1 MQYSPKKTNRMNMGI
16 TFSNTFSN
24 ISNILFCL
32 FLLLSTTTY
41 ASDHKTLELQHFWI
55 SSGEKAALSLL
66 EKAFSEQNGK
76 WIASPSPD
84 YELMK
89 RDFIRRISTG
99 FPPSAL
105 WMGGEDIQSFH
116 SLGLLLNLMDI
127 SQTTNI
133 YDFALEQATINNSI
147 VALPITIHNENWAW
161 YNAEI
166 YRKLGLSIPGNWDVF
181 LQQAPII
188 QKAGYVPLAI
198 SEQSWNVRLLFTTMV
213 AGVGGKELYNRLY
226 VDEDLTV
233 FAHPKIQRVL
243 SILGQ
248 LRAFKPLPGQV
259 KKWCEATHLLTD
271 NQAAMQIMGDWV
283 RGDLSAS
290 GIDFENKIICTTPP
304 ESEKLFITAIDF
316 IAFPKVRSKE
326 EQAGQQLFI
335 KTILDKDIQI
345 AFSNLKGSTPVRNDI
360 QADQLNN
367 CAAKSLPLLTSKGR
381 RLLSPRMTMSENLRS
396 ALQKTLAAFWNNND
410 MTVKQVTLQ
419 LKNLNLNP

>member
-1 MQYSPKKTNRMNMGI
+1 MNRGI

-55 SSGEKAALSLL
+55 SPGEKAALSLL
-66 EKAFSEQNGK
+66 EKAFSEQNGRL
-76 WIASPSPD
+76 IDSSSPD

-105 WMGGEDIQSFH
+105 WLGGEDLQSFH

-127 SQTTNI
+127 SQTKNI
-133 YDFALEQATINNSI
+133 YDFALEQVTINNSM

-259 KKWCEATHLLTD
+259 KKWCEATHLLMD

-283 RGDLSAS
+283 RGDLIAS
-290 GIDFENKIICTTPP
+290 GIDFENKIICTPPP
-304 ESEKLFITAIDF
+304 ESENLFITAIDF
-316 IAFPKVRSKE
+316 IAFPKVQSKE
-326 EQAGQQLFI
+326 EQAGQQLFV

-367 CAAKSLPLLTSKGR
+367 CAAKSLPHLTSKGR
-381 RLLSPRMTMSENLRS
+381 RLLSPRMTMNENLRS

-419 LKNLNLNP
+419 LKNLKN